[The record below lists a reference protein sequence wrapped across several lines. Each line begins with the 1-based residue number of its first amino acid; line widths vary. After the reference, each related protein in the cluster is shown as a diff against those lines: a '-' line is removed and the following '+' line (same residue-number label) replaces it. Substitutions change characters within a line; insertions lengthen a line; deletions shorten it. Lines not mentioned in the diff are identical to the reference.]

1 MTVELF
7 SPYSGLLLT
16 TTLTTSTTTPLSRSP
31 PPPSPSASQNR
42 VHLLRK
48 LRSFDAKM
56 ETLELFYVEN
66 LLTVSFSSWYGS
78 LSLKSL
84 SQLRR
89 IVHLCEKIVGK
100 QLGRRDT
107 IVSTRTLSDW
117 CRKMMLDDS
126 HI

>member
-1 MTVELF
+1 
-7 SPYSGLLLT
+7 
-16 TTLTTSTTTPLSRSP
+16 
-31 PPPSPSASQNR
+31 
-42 VHLLRK
+42 
-48 LRSFDAKM
+48 M
-56 ETLELFYVEN
+56 ETLEMFYVEN

-78 LSLKSL
+78 LSLRSL

-89 IVHLCEKIVGK
+89 IVHLCEKIAGK

-107 IVSTRTLSDW
+107 IVSTRPLFGW